1 MQPFI
6 WLKSF
11 GVPKCYLYET
21 SNILF
26 PWKKCTYIHMHASP
40 FPFFTIKVFTII
52 IEIAPLGRYHHY
64 ITSITAILTL
74 LYVDK
79 LTFKVSWTCSSVR
92 MLQKFL
98 SF

>member
-1 MQPFI
+1 
-6 WLKSF
+6 
-11 GVPKCYLYET
+11 
-21 SNILF
+21 
-26 PWKKCTYIHMHASP
+26 MHTSP
-40 FPFFTIKVFTII
+40 FPFSTIKVFTII
-52 IEIAPLGRYHHY
+52 IEIAPLERYHHY

-79 LTFKVSWTCSSVR
+79 LTFNVSWTCSSVR